1 MRKISDLEEKKLIV
15 AYSMAKDEK
24 NIGIEYVWRDWRTR
38 WNDDFSVNGRALRRY
53 NHQFVKSKTKAREMI
68 RKGETDIYKY
78 KEYDDLLAQ
87 ICEWMETNYDNSIS
101 RQENV
106 DILRRKLLEYKEECY
121 GELYTLLKKSGLKGK
136 GYRLQNA
143 VSAKNVQDLGIY
155 RISYKDGKGV
165 TEYVQGTYEQI
176 VNWMNEKAEVIN
188 RNE

>member
-1 MRKISDLEEKKLIV
+1 MLKISDLEENKLII
-15 AYSMAKDEK
+15 AYCIARDEK
-24 NIGIEYVWRDWRTR
+24 NIGIEYVWREWRTR

-53 NHQFVKSKTKAREMI
+53 NHQFVKSKTKAREMV

-101 RQENV
+101 RQENA
-106 DILRRKLLEYKEECY
+106 DILKRKLLEYRDTC
-121 GELYTLLKKSGLKGK
+121 GRELYALLKRNGLKGK

-143 VSAKNVQDLGIY
+143 VSAKNIQDLGRY
-155 RISYKDGKGV
+155 RISYKDGKGFK
-165 TEYVQGTYEQI
+165 EYVQGTYEQI